1 MSEAI
6 VVDVIRNG
14 VKRRIDK
21 LVERCSKT
29 NAFESMLDEISNNFE
44 FNPAEIEYAKEEL
57 IAERKNVFNKIL
69 TNAIQNNNFEDVD
82 NFISTVSGSDQ
93 VAFIK
98 TLEQVKSDLACCR
111 QLFSDCK
118 KQSDMTPLINKLS
131 IIEFKPLSDY
141 ISLTIERN

>member
-93 VAFIK
+93 VAFYK
-98 TLEQVKSDLACCR
+98 NT
-111 QLFSDCK
+111 
-118 KQSDMTPLINKLS
+118 
-131 IIEFKPLSDY
+131 
-141 ISLTIERN
+141 

>member
-1 MSEAI
+1 MHLK
-6 VVDVIRNG
+6 V
-14 VKRRIDK
+14 
-21 LVERCSKT
+21 
-29 NAFESMLDEISNNFE
+29 FDEISNNFE
-44 FNPAEIEYAKEEL
+44 FNPTEIEYAKEEL

-69 TNAIQNNNFEDVD
+69 SNAIQNNDFKDVD

-118 KQSDMTPLINKLS
+118 NKAIWHL
-131 IIEFKPLSDY
+131 
-141 ISLTIERN
+141 